1 MRLKEQAV
9 NGGQHLPLI
18 DIHSSDCVEYAKS
31 LNPLPSPEVRLP
43 EEVLAKRKKPTDI
56 IVIAIVGY
64 SRAAKEIVDSLEKDP
79 ANKVLLYTTSLL
91 EK

>member
-1 MRLKEQAV
+1 MRLPK
-9 NGGQHLPLI
+9 
-18 DIHSSDCVEYAKS
+18 
-31 LNPLPSPEVRLP
+31 
-43 EEVLAKRKKPTDI
+43 EVLAKRKEPTDI

-64 SRAAKEIVDSLEKDP
+64 SRAAKEIVESLEKDS